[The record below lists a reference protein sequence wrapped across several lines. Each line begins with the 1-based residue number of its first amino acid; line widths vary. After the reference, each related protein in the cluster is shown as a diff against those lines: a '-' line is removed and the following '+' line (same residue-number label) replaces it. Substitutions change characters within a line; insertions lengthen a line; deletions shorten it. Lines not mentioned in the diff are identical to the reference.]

1 MSVAVYNHYKR
12 LMQKNNDDDVE
23 IVKFLKEKFDFK
35 ISTPTFSNGIAYPT
49 KDEEKKLFDDL
60 SKEFM
65 IKY

>member
-1 MSVAVYNHYKR
+1 MI
-12 LMQKNNDDDVE
+12 KNVKNIDIIKLLKDD
-23 IVKFLKEKFDFK
+23 FDFE
-35 ISTPTFSNGIAYPT
+35 ISPSSFSSATPYPT